1 MIVFGL
7 FGSVYQ
13 YHFFW
18 QVFTNILPCLPS
30 FSAHQSANLRF
41 SKFFKPCLV
50 THWDLWFC
58 PMLITKRLYWI
69 RCCLHLIFSVSSPFI
84 VKLTI
89 QLSILSL
96 FAFICKSFYWCLD
109 RQQKI
114 INICFQFICFSVAV
128 CVYLHCSKY
137 PNVIAGSPPPVV
149 IWRSSDGRII
159 DETYE
164 SLGAGTNTVRNSLSL
179 PRIDRSHL
187 RSPEITCEAFPP
199 LVSSVPTSSST
210 HPVLSSPRH
219 SSLSFIRRSSI
230 ILDLNRKFTETA
242 TYHTPLTD
250 STLSFG
256 SQSPPPPSQCR
267 SICLH
272 SRWLVWTLL

>member
-1 MIVFGL
+1 
-7 FGSVYQ
+7 
-13 YHFFW
+13 
-18 QVFTNILPCLPS
+18 
-30 FSAHQSANLRF
+30 
-41 SKFFKPCLV
+41 
-50 THWDLWFC
+50 
-58 PMLITKRLYWI
+58 MLITKRLYWI
-69 RCCLHLIFSVSSPFI
+69 RCCLHLVFSVSSPFI

-89 QLSILSL
+89 LLGILSL
-96 FAFICKSFYWCLD
+96 FVFICESFYWCLD

-114 INICFQFICFSVAV
+114 INICFQFICLSVAV
-128 CVYLHCSKY
+128 FVYLHCSKY

-187 RSPEITCEAFPP
+187 KSPEITCEAFPP
-199 LVSSVPTSSST
+199 LVSHVPTSSST

-230 ILDLNRKFTETA
+230 ILDLNRKSTNTA

-250 STLSFG
+250 SALFFGAQFPLSK
-256 SQSPPPPSQCR
+256 SR
-267 SICLH
+267 SICLYLL
-272 SRWLVWTLL
+272 WLVWTLL